1 MIASLH
7 GTIAARD
14 AGGVVV
20 DVGGV
25 GYQVHVPASTL
36 ARIGAIGDR
45 VRLTTFLY
53 VREDTLAL
61 YGFASGEERRAFELL
76 LTVTGVGPKAALG
89 ILSVLSVDRLGDAI
103 ASGNADLLTAVP
115 GIGKRLASRVVLDL
129 KGKLGG
135 APAPE
140 AGPRILGVDGQVIEA
155 LTQVFGYS
163 AQQAAE
169 AVAALGAE
177 VGGDVE
183 PRIRAALRYF
193 GQRPG

>member
-36 ARIGAIGDR
+36 TRIGAIGDR

-76 LTVTGVGPKAALG
+76 LTVTGVGPRAALG

-135 APAPE
+135 TPTPE
-140 AGPRILGVDGQVIEA
+140 SGTRVIGVDGQVLEA

-177 VGGDVE
+177 VGGDAE
-183 PRIRAALRYF
+183 TRIRAALRYF